1 MQAAGLAMRYS
12 FPIRY
17 GSNAGSFG
25 NAVTYGY
32 APTLIGHYP
41 IGEPPA
47 PTQQPA
53 PVFRFDCSAG
63 CLFPPLIC
71 QSILRQAIVQACRM
85 ALNAARKLE
94 ANPRDSATVN
104 SFRSIFGHDPAQ
116 PLPWPRI
123 KDSGI
128 RFANRFRSV
137 EQALLKAGTLYRCD
151 PCTAQSR
158 YEINAPTII
167 LDVHA
172 MAIPPNEVRL
182 CPSFWQLPGLL
193 QAGVVLHEMFHLRF
207 DPCFGHG
214 ATETKRTNAYCYE
227 AFALSFTSQKPEPLT
242 IQKCNASPP

>member
-1 MQAAGLAMRYS
+1 MRYS
-12 FPIRY
+12 YPNLYRPR
-17 GSNAGSFG
+17 AGRFG
-25 NAVTYGY
+25 GNPPYGY
-32 APTLIGHYP
+32 RSGAAPLYARYP
-41 IGEPPA
+41 FGEPPA
-47 PTQQPA
+47 PTQQPS
-53 PVFRFDCSAG
+53 PVFRFDGSAG
-63 CLFPPLIC
+63 CLLPPIVS
-71 QSILRQAIVQACRM
+71 QSILRQAIVQAWRM

-94 ANPRDSATVN
+94 ANPRDSVTVN
-104 SFRSIFGHDPAQ
+104 SFRSIFAHDPAQ

-123 KDSGI
+123 KDSGT
-128 RFANRFRSV
+128 RFAIRFRSV

-182 CPSFWQLPGLL
+182 CPSFWTLSPLL

-207 DPCFGHG
+207 DPCFAHG

-227 AFALSFTSQKPEPLT
+227 AFALSFTSQRPEPLT
-242 IQKCNASPP
+242 IQKCSASPP